1 MDLEAVAM
9 TKPRDLTELPAVESR
24 ALSARNVISVQ
35 VPLEYS
41 PLSSRAA
48 ARIAGLHQPLD
59 TQGFPELASPV
70 RFTQLAGSIRAAPPD
85 RS

>member
-1 MDLEAVAM
+1 M

-24 ALSARNVISVQ
+24 ALSVRNVISVQ

-59 TQGFPELASPV
+59 KPLDTQGFPELASPV
-70 RFTQLAGSIRAAPPD
+70 RFTQLAGSIQAAPPD